1 MQTLIQLIETQW
13 TKQSRGAPG
22 SVARNA
28 VPEVIRFPETLIPH
42 PVLFQHAVFVEHQEF
57 APPAAS
63 EFVCFSADDSSK
75 YRLTI
80 CHQDA
85 VAEISLFGTPFTQTS
100 GRPTNVVRLEPN
112 TWLRI
117 VGNRRVS
124 EDWGWTYRKFVY
136 NIVHAPSG
144 DANALMAS
152 KAPVACVDHEKY
164 LW

>member
-1 MQTLIQLIETQW
+1 MHTLIQLIETRW

-22 SVARNA
+22 AAARNA
-28 VPEVIRFPETLIPH
+28 VPEVIRFAEVLPPH
-42 PVLFQHAVFVEHQEF
+42 PVLFQHALFVEHQGF

-80 CHQDA
+80 CHQNA
-85 VAEISLFGTPFTQTS
+85 AAEISFFGTPFTQTS
-100 GRPTNVVRLEPN
+100 GRPTDVVRLEPD

-117 VGNRRVS
+117 IGNQRVS

-136 NIVHAPSG
+136 NIVHAPSS
-144 DANALMAS
+144 DVNALVAN
-152 KAPVACVDHEKY
+152 KAPVTCIDREKH